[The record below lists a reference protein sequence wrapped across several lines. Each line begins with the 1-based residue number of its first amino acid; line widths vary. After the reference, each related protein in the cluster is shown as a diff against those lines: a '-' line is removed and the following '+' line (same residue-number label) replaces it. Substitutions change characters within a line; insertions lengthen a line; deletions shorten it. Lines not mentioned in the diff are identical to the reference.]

1 MYIAQ
6 AYKYLHDWWRYFVV
20 GLLIVFVATQ
30 VGSIPLLVALMA
42 KVMSEGGDMS
52 VLADTTVM
60 MNTLESNLT
69 FFLLLLSFAVGL
81 AALYLTVKYLHK
93 QPWLTL
99 TTSRKKIDWGRVW
112 FGFGLIAAITIIT
125 TLIDY
130 NSSPENYVLQF
141 DLVPFIILAV
151 IGIVM
156 VPLQTSFEEYLFRG
170 YWMQGLGVL
179 AGNRWVPLMVTSLL
193 FGLIH
198 IANPEVEKI
207 GYIILVYYIGTGF
220 FLGIITLMDEGLE
233 LALGFHAG
241 NNLIGALLVT
251 ADWTVFQ
258 TNSIFKDIAEPT
270 VGFMA
275 IVPVFVFY
283 PILIFIMAKRYKWT
297 NWGEKLFGKV
307 HKPLPEIE
315 ETENNLLV

>member
-42 KVMSEGGDMS
+42 KIMSEGGDMS

-193 FGLIH
+193 FGLMH